1 MRGRLPSGVMIPLA
15 VSGVSAIG
23 AVVAGALLLLVILLR
38 VEARDVAAAE
48 KRTAERGPSVDDDRP
63 VA

>member
-1 MRGRLPSGVMIPLA
+1 VTIPLA

-23 AVVAGALLLLVILLR
+23 AVVAGAVLLLVILLR
-38 VEARDVAAAE
+38 AEARDVAAEEQRA
-48 KRTAERGPSVDDDRP
+48 AGRGPSVDDDRP